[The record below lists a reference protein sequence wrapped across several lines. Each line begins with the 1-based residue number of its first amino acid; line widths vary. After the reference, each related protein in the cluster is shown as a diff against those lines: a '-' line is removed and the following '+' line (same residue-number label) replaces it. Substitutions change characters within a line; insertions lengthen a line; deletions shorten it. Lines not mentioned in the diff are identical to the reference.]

1 MEGLQPSPHAVL
13 ALTVVSPGHL
23 AKRSL
28 FLSTPL
34 SHSSILAKVRN
45 AQLWCL
51 SADMQNSLREQL
63 QWLHIACMD
72 VDCRLGK
79 PFAVVLHSAGEL
91 GSGLASFSER
101 AVLLQVQKGAGIS
114 LMLLL
119 KRWG

>member
-1 MEGLQPSPHAVL
+1 
-13 ALTVVSPGHL
+13 
-23 AKRSL
+23 
-28 FLSTPL
+28 
-34 SHSSILAKVRN
+34 
-45 AQLWCL
+45 
-51 SADMQNSLREQL
+51 MQNSPREPL

-79 PFAVVLHSAGEL
+79 LFAVVLHSAGEL